1 MPLVPRLS
9 PPVPCTPARQMRWQV
24 WSGCGLVSVG
34 LSRVVNGALI
44 GSLACVLWATGA
56 SPALAEKADRTKPM
70 VLEAD
75 KRGTV
80 DAQKQSTVFTGNV
93 VITQGTLQI
102 RAERVEIQEGKE
114 GFRTAVA
121 FGVAQQP
128 AFFKQKRDGVDENVE
143 GTAERIEFDEKN
155 DTLRLSGNP
164 VVRRL
169 RGPQLADEIT
179 GNLITWDN
187 RTEVFTVDGGARTPA
202 NPSGRVRM
210 LLSPRSEASAPA
222 AAASGPG
229 KPTGAARPGAASK

>member
-1 MPLVPRLS
+1 ML
-9 PPVPCTPARQMRWQV
+9 PVPPLSQSLPCAVIPAVGWRG
-24 WSGCGLVSVG
+24 WSRRATISLDLRSGVS
-34 LSRVVNGALI
+34 RALI
-44 GSLACVLWATGA
+44 GSLACVLWAAGTGVV
-56 SPALAEKADRTKPM
+56 LAEKADRSKPM

-80 DAQKQSTVFTGNV
+80 DAQKQNTVFTGNV

-121 FGVAQQP
+121 FGTAQQP

-143 GTAERIEFDEKN
+143 GTAERIEFDEKS

-164 VVRRL
+164 IVRRL

-210 LLSPRSEASAPA
+210 LLSPRNEATAPA
-222 AAASGPG
+222 TPASGAG
-229 KPTGAARPGAASK
+229 KAAGAARSGSATK

>member
-1 MPLVPRLS
+1 MPLVPPLS
-9 PPVPCTPARQMRWQV
+9 LPVPCTPAAAVVRQV
-24 WSGCGLVSVG
+24 LLGCESVSVG
-34 LSRVVNGALI
+34 LSRAVNGALI
-44 GSLACVLWATGA
+44 GSLACVFWATCA
-56 SPALAEKADRTKPM
+56 SPALAEKADRSKPM

-169 RGPQLADEIT
+169 RGPQLADEIS

-222 AAASGPG
+222 AAASSPG

>member
-1 MPLVPRLS
+1 ML
-9 PPVPCTPARQMRWQV
+9 PVPPLSQSLPCTAIPAVGWRG
-24 WSGCGLVSVG
+24 WSRRATIGLDLRGGVS
-34 LSRVVNGALI
+34 RALI
-44 GSLACVLWATGA
+44 GSLACVLWAAGTGVV
-56 SPALAEKADRTKPM
+56 LAEKADRNKPM

-80 DAQKQSTVFTGNV
+80 DAQKQNTVFTGNV

-121 FGVAQQP
+121 FGTAQQP

-143 GTAERIEFDEKN
+143 GTAERIEFDEKS

-164 VVRRL
+164 IVRRL

-210 LLSPRSEASAPA
+210 LLSPRNEAPA
-222 AAASGPG
+222 PAVPASGPG
-229 KPTGAARPGAASK
+229 KAPGAARSGPATK

>member
-1 MPLVPRLS
+1 MSRLLPPLS
-9 PPVPCTPARQMRWQV
+9 T
-24 WSGCGLVSVG
+24 
-34 LSRVVNGALI
+34 LSRPDLRGRSWRQARALTL
-44 GSLACVLWATGA
+44 LAGVFAGLLWAANPGM
-56 SPALAEKADRTKPM
+56 ALAEKADRSQPI
-70 VLEAD
+70 VVEAD

-80 DAQKQSTVFTGNV
+80 DTQKQITVFTGNV

-222 AAASGPG
+222 AAASSPG

>member
-1 MPLVPRLS
+1 MPLVPPLS
-9 PPVPCTPARQMRWQV
+9 SPVPCTPAPAVGWQV
-24 WSGCGLVSVG
+24 WSGCVSVSVD
-34 LSRVVNGALI
+34 LSRVVNVALI
-44 GSLACVLWATGA
+44 GSLACVLWATG
-56 SPALAEKADRTKPM
+56 SGLALAEKADRSKPM

-229 KPTGAARPGAASK
+229 KPTGAARSGAASK

>member
-1 MPLVPRLS
+1 MKLAALS
-9 PPVPCTPARQMRWQV
+9 SM
-24 WSGCGLVSVG
+24 
-34 LSRVVNGALI
+34 
-44 GSLACVLWATGA
+44 ACIIWAT
-56 SPALAEKADRTKPM
+56 STETALAEKADRSKPM

-121 FGVAQQP
+121 FGTGQQP
-128 AFFKQKRDGVDENVE
+128 AYFKQKRDGVDENVE
-143 GTAERIEFDEKN
+143 GTAERIDFDEKS

-164 VVRRL
+164 IVRRL

-179 GNLITWDN
+179 GTLITWDN
-187 RTEVFTVDGGARTPA
+187 RTEVFTVDGGTRTPA

-210 LLSPRSEASAPA
+210 LLSPRAETSPAAGAASAP
-222 AAASGPG
+222 G
-229 KPTGAARPGAASK
+229 KPARGAARPGGATN

>member
-1 MPLVPRLS
+1 M
-9 PPVPCTPARQMRWQV
+9 
-24 WSGCGLVSVG
+24 GLN
-34 LSRVVNGALI
+34 RVVNSALI
-44 GSLACVLWATGA
+44 GSLACVLWAAGA
-56 SPALAEKADRTKPM
+56 GAALAEKADRSKPM

-121 FGVAQQP
+121 FGAAQQP

-222 AAASGPG
+222 AAASSPG

>member
-1 MPLVPRLS
+1 MPLEPPLS
-9 PPVPCTPARQMRWQV
+9 APVPCTPAPQFGWQV
-24 WSGCGLVSVG
+24 WSGCGLISVG
-34 LSRVVNGALI
+34 LSRVVNCALI

-56 SPALAEKADRTKPM
+56 GLALAEKADRSKPM

-222 AAASGPG
+222 AAASSPG